1 MNQNVYD
8 YSYQLRKQRKHR
20 NLTVFFVILSVIIF
34 LSITVSFFLFPVY
47 VRSDSMETAVANGG
61 VLFVSPVMKKNAGR
75 GDVVFITRNW
85 EKDENTPRKILNT
98 IIKLFT
104 FQQIQLTETKKIS
117 GKPCLRRIMA
127 MPGDTI
133 YMKDFILYIKP
144 RGKSQYLTEFEL
156 IEKKYDIHIYSVPV
170 GWNEVGSIGN
180 FDEITLGPDEYFV
193 LADNRVEGTDSRI
206 WGSVP
211 PENIE
216 GKAVLQYFPFNR
228 IHKF

>member
-1 MNQNVYD
+1 MKQNVYD
-8 YSYQLRKQRKHR
+8 YSYQLRRQRKHR
-20 NLTVFFVILSVIIF
+20 NMTVFFVIFSVIVF
-34 LSITVSFFLFPVY
+34 LSITISFLIFPVY

-61 VLFVSPVMKKNAGR
+61 VIFVSPAMKNNPDR

-85 EKDENTPRKILNT
+85 EKKDNVIKKTVNTLV
-98 IIKLFT
+98 KLFT
-104 FQQIQLTETKKIS
+104 LQQVQLTESKKIS

-127 MPGDTI
+127 VPGDTI

-144 RGKSQYLTEFEL
+144 ENKNQYLTEFEL

-170 GWNEVGSIGN
+170 GWNEAGCIGN
-180 FDEITLGPDEYFV
+180 FNEKKLGPDEYFV

-211 PENIE
+211 QENIQ
-216 GKAVLQYFPFNR
+216 GKAVLQYFPFRR